1 MPGSTDVWLAVA
13 NAIKERF
20 KNSYFFCYFKNK
32 HLKPLKT
39 QKNNVKIDEEMKEKN
54 YVKKMLKI

>member
-1 MPGSTDVWLAVA
+1 MFGWRSQTPLKSDLR
-13 NAIKERF
+13 ILI
-20 KNSYFFCYFKNK
+20 FFCYFKNK

-39 QKNNVKIDEEMKEKN
+39 QKNNVKIDEEKKEKN